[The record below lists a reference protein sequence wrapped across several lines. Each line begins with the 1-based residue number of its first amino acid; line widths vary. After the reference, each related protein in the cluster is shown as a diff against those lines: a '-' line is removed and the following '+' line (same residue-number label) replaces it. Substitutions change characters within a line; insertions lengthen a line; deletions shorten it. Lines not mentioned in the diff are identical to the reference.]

1 MGTET
6 QIFNY
11 ISQLLLQS
19 GGQFASIG
27 QAMFTGFA
35 TIMIVWFG
43 VKSAL
48 TAGEVVGGFHFG
60 KFAEFLLSDRLR
72 LRDDQ
77 LLQHADPRLRSRAF
91 RSLSPTNRSI

>member
-1 MGTET
+1 MGTEA

-11 ISQLLLQS
+11 ITDLLTLH
-19 GGQFASIG
+19 GGQFAYIG

-48 TAGEVVGGFHFG
+48 TAGEVANDAKAGATQTF
-60 KFAEFLLSDRLR
+60 
-72 LRDDQ
+72 
-77 LLQHADPRLRSRAF
+77 
-91 RSLSPTNRSI
+91 PTSTQGCD